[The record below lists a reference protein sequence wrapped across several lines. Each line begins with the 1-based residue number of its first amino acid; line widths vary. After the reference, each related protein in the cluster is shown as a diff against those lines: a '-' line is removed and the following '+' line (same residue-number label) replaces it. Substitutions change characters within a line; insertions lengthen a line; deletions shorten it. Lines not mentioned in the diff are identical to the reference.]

1 MTFVIERISGP
12 EDLDGVLA
20 VDEAS
25 FSRPWTRQMYESEF
39 LNRDTSRLHVL
50 RLSEVRV
57 AGYIAT
63 WIVVDEVHINNIA
76 VLPAYRGCGYG
87 SALLAH
93 ALGEAADT
101 GAQRATLEV
110 RRSNDAARRL
120 YERFGFRM
128 AGVRRDYYSHPTEDA
143 LILWRDRITGGIA
156 GADRPA

>member
-1 MTFVIERISGP
+1 MTFVIERIGGA

-39 LNRDTSRLHVL
+39 LNRETSRLHVL
-50 RLSEVRV
+50 RLPEVRV

-76 VLPAYRGCGYG
+76 VLPAYRGRGYG

-93 ALGEAADT
+93 ALAEAAGV
-101 GAQRATLEV
+101 GAERATLEV

-143 LILWRDRITGGIA
+143 LILWRERIGGETGD
-156 GADRPA
+156 ADRPA